1 MVLLRRDSSAVE
13 RLAVNQF
20 VLGSIP
26 SRAAIYSL
34 GDVMIKYLGVLDSLG
49 LPKNKCLLFGSAVMA
64 AHGLGSNNDLDVA
77 VPLSVFSTLAKN
89 PKLKKSYA
97 NTSGTISYVTRD
109 GKVEIFPSAWPLKE
123 NMAVLLQRADNID
136 GYKIM
141 HLTDFKRWKKAM
153 GRPKDIQDL
162 KLL

>member
-1 MVLLRRDSSAVE
+1 MS
-13 RLAVNQF
+13 
-20 VLGSIP
+20 
-26 SRAAIYSL
+26 
-34 GDVMIKYLGVLDSLG
+34 IKYLALLDRLG

-64 AHGLGSNNDLDVA
+64 ARGLGSNRDLDIA
-77 VPLSVFSTLAKN
+77 VPLSVFTTLAKH

-97 NTSGTISYVTRD
+97 NISGTISYVTTD

-123 NMAVLLQRADNID
+123 NVAVLLQRADNIG
-136 GYKIM
+136 GYKVM